1 MKFAIIGSRTFTD
14 YGLLQRILLKF
25 NKDIT
30 EVVSGGA
37 KGADSLGKKYAIEN
51 GLAFTEFKPDWEK
64 YGKSAGYRRNV
75 DIIEN
80 CDWVVAF
87 WDGLSKGTAHSINIA
102 RNKRKPT
109 IIIYF

>member
-1 MKFAIIGSRTFTD
+1 MKIAIIGSRTFTD
-14 YGLLQRILLKF
+14 YTLLQEVLLKF
-25 NKDIT
+25 GKDVT
-30 EVVSGGA
+30 EVVSGAA
-37 KGADSLGKKYAIEN
+37 KGADSLGAKYAKEHK
-51 GLAFTEFKPDWEK
+51 LRLTEFNPDWEK

-87 WDGLSKGTAHSINIA
+87 WDGVSKGTAHSINIA

-109 IIIYF
+109 VIIYF

>member
-1 MKFAIIGSRTFTD
+1 MKIAIIGSRTFID
-14 YGLLQRILLKF
+14 YILLQEVLNKF
-25 NKDIT
+25 GKDIT

-37 KGADSLGKKYAIEN
+37 KGADSLGAKYAIEHK
-51 GLAFTEFKPDWEK
+51 LRLTEFKPDWNK

-80 CDWVVAF
+80 CDWVIAF
-87 WDGLSKGTAHSINIA
+87 WDGISKGTAHSINIA

-109 IIIYF
+109 VIIYF